1 MPIVS
6 SMGGTISKVFVHR
19 GDHVVAG
26 QLLLV
31 FEASELDA
39 RLARVRSTLDAVPAG
54 FVDGAAS
61 LFERI
66 PPNTMARLMRTDPEI
81 LAAEKEYADVL
92 AESERNPAP
101 ASRQRLKRAE
111 WQRKQAHE
119 RAGQL
124 RPDRLSAL
132 RNLENDGQETMRWLE
147 AQRARFEVRAP
158 AEGAIEL
165 LDLQAGAVV
174 PALSP
179 LALIDVA
186 GRFIVRAR
194 VPETAKPGQRIEVS
208 LARGKRVTAVVDS
221 FENHQLRASLAIPSG
236 APAPGGKV
244 QVSF

>member
-6 SMGGTISKVFVHR
+6 SMGGTIGKVFVHR

-31 FEASELDA
+31 FEAPELNA
-39 RLARVRSTLDAVPAG
+39 RLARVRATLDAVPAG

-81 LAAEKEYADVL
+81 LAAEKEYADAL
-92 AESERNPAP
+92 AERERNPAP
-101 ASRQRLKRAE
+101 ASRQRLTHAE
-111 WQRKQAHE
+111 GQRKQAHE
-119 RAGQL
+119 RAGEL

-132 RNLENDGQETMRWLE
+132 RNLQNDGQETMRWLE
-147 AQRARFEVRAP
+147 SQRARFEVRAP
-158 AEGAIEL
+158 TEGAIEL

-174 PALSP
+174 PPLSP
-179 LALIDVA
+179 LALMDVA
-186 GRFIVRAR
+186 GRFVVRAR
-194 VPETAKPGQRIEVS
+194 VRQSVKPGQRIEVALS
-208 LARGKRVTAVVDS
+208 GEKRVTAVVDS
-221 FENHQLRASLAIPSG
+221 SENHQLRASLVIPSS

-244 QVSF
+244 QVFF